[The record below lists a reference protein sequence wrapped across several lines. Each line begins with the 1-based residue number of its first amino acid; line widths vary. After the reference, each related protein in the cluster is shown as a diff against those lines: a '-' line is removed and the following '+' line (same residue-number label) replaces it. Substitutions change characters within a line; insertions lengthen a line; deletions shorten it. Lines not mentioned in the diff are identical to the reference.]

1 MDRSG
6 TTGHLLR
13 RRGDYFRRLA
23 RFLHHAA
30 ECKSGGAM
38 AASRVDRDVG
48 CSAQNGTAFRGT
60 LFGSLDAGKI
70 SLHRSSHAPKSL
82 QGDLEDVD

>member
-38 AASRVDRDVG
+38 AASRVDRHVG
-48 CSAQNGTAFRGT
+48 DERRLRGHPARPIEART
-60 LFGSLDAGKI
+60 KRRF
-70 SLHRSSHAPKSL
+70 
-82 QGDLEDVD
+82 